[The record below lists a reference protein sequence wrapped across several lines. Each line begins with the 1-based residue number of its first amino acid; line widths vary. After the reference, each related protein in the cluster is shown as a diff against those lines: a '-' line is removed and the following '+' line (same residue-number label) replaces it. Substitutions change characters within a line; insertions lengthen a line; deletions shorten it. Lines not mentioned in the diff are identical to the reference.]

1 MTVLFQEI
9 MGGIASI
16 FENISPKLNGPII
29 VKKKRVK
36 SRYWTIK
43 LMAEGDVVP
52 QTSSQWSPR
61 IKFALYPLCV

>member
-1 MTVLFQEI
+1 

-29 VKKKRVK
+29 VKKRVK
-36 SRYWTIK
+36 SRYWTMK

-52 QTSSQWSPR
+52 QTSSQ
-61 IKFALYPLCV
+61 

>member
-29 VKKKRVK
+29 VKKKSKK
-36 SRYWTIK
+36 SLLDNKIDGGGRRST
-43 LMAEGDVVP
+43 P
-52 QTSSQWSPR
+52 N
-61 IKFALYPLCV
+61 F